1 MSTSI
6 FVKLNIILK
15 TIRKDFDNESNKLWH
30 FHEYFM
36 RGFII
41 KVKELI
47 DILKTYDPE
56 SEVRIASD
64 EYGDI
69 ELEIQNVSENSIDGG
84 PLIL

>member
-1 MSTSI
+1 MDQI
-6 FVKLNIILK
+6 NYGVVMNA
-15 TIRKDFDNESNKLWH
+15 LWL
-30 FHEYFM
+30 E
-36 RGFII
+36 FII

-47 DILKTYDPE
+47 DILKTYNPE